1 MKQLK
6 TIYSVVFFMLV
17 VLCAGCDVE
26 KEATENKQRL
36 TVACAAHGGLEGGF
50 QAQVNA
56 MGSYPSPLALC
67 GDGSVRW
74 K

>member
-1 MKQLK
+1 MKALK
-6 TIYSVVFFMLV
+6 RNCVLAVALSA